1 MKSELKL
8 DYTQS
13 KPLDKLIQKSYF
25 VENTQG
31 RLSKT
36 RNFIELKKSDEIYET
51 LKGLNNATVKITNEE
66 LIDGSLRFLVDET
79 SGGLKIYPISLFCIV
94 DENQRYSFY

>member
-13 KPLDKLIQKSYF
+13 KSLDKLIQKSYF
-25 VENTQG
+25 QENTQG

-36 RNFIELKKSDEIYET
+36 RNFIDLKKSDELYEL
-51 LKGLNNATVKITNEE
+51 LKGLNNATVKITNE

-79 SGGLKIYPISLFCIV
+79 SGLKIYPISLFCII
-94 DENQRYSFY
+94 DENQKYSFY